1 MAGTAAGG
9 NRRNPIAPYLL
20 VAPGIL
26 WLIAFYVIPTLTLAR
41 TSVGPEGAAWYDG
54 YQRAFTDYGVH
65 LGRSF
70 GYAFAATVVLV
81 SALLSG
87 LMARRKLD
95 RLDLIAVLKTR
106 D

>member
-9 NRRNPIAPYLL
+9 SRRNPIAPYLL

-26 WLIAFYVIPTLTLAR
+26 WLLAFYVIPTLTLAR

-65 LGRSF
+65 LGGRS
-70 GYAFAATVVLV
+70 GMPSSPRRSACCSAT
-81 SALLSG
+81 
-87 LMARRKLD
+87 RWR
-95 RLDLIAVLKTR
+95 T
-106 D
+106 